1 LRALAVEIVA
11 EERRLDVLAELAR
24 RGMSAEWD
32 EADAVVDGRVPG
44 AVIPRAGDH
53 QVRVLGIVLL
63 RLMKDLPRPP
73 RIFLIPEAG
82 DVQVGHRRARDLRVP
97 RLAFVERVVV
107 GMRDERVPRRN

>member
-1 LRALAVEIVA
+1 MEIETRRRRALHRPRVVRLPCVRSCLEHHRLPRGLRALAVEIVA

-73 RIFLIPEAG
+73 R
-82 DVQVGHRRARDLRVP
+82 
-97 RLAFVERVVV
+97 
-107 GMRDERVPRRN
+107 